1 MDAEFQ
7 KQSRVGRSNKQRA
20 HVTFWEKSK
29 KGGPHEDK
37 VGKHANRQRQNRLSK
52 RDIENALNGE
62 DE

>member
-7 KQSRVGRSNKQRA
+7 KHSRVDRDNKKRA

-37 VGKHANRQRQNRLSK
+37 VGKHANRQRQGKLSK
-52 RDIENALNGE
+52 REIETALYGD